1 MAEYFT
7 PDTLLDDTLDEL
19 AQARE
24 MVRFLTRANE
34 ALTAQLESTLKDR
47 AQIIAH
53 RDRLIEALTEI
64 KASAAPDYW
73 VPQYQHCVD
82 VANAASEAAKIDDFN
97 QSQIQMFI
105 NSRKGKQP

>member
-34 ALTAQLESTLKDR
+34 ALAAQLESTLKDR
-47 AQIIAH
+47 AQIIA
-53 RDRLIEALTEI
+53 DLNRLRT
-64 KASAAPDYW
+64 W
-73 VPQYQHCVD
+73 
-82 VANAASEAAKIDDFN
+82 
-97 QSQIQMFI
+97 
-105 NSRKGKQP
+105 R